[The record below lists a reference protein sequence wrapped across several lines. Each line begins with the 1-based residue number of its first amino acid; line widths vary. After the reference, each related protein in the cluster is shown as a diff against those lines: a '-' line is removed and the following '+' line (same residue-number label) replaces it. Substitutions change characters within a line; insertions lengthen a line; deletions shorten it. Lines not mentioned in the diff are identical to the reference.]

1 MEGKMM
7 RILNGM
13 MAVIGAIALTAA
25 VSWAAPA
32 SAQATRTWVSGV
44 GDDVNPCSRTAP
56 CKTFAGAISK
66 TAASGEINCLDP
78 GGFGAVTITK
88 AITIDCSG
96 TLAGISAPG
105 TQGIIVNAGA
115 TDIVNIRGLDI
126 DGMGTGTHGIRFLA
140 GAALY
145 VYDSRI
151 YRFNSTTAGT
161 GNGILFAPTG
171 ASELFVINSQI
182 FANSS
187 TGVGSGIEVA
197 PANGG
202 SARVVVRDSRIIDN
216 ANIGFRLNTSG
227 NATPASLV
235 ATLQSVE
242 VSGNAQGVIA
252 KAPTATTTATIM
264 VANSSVVNN
273 DNGVVAAGPG
283 ARIRVG
289 NTTITGNATGVV
301 NSGIAVSS
309 FGNNLLAG
317 NSSDGSFTAPDISP
331 L

>member
-1 MEGKMM
+1 M

-13 MAVIGAIALTAA
+13 MAVLGAIVLTAA

-32 SAQATRTWVSGV
+32 SAQASRTWVSGV
-44 GDDVNPCSRTAP
+44 GDDANPCSRTAP

-78 GGFGAVTITK
+78 GGFGSVTITK

-96 TLAGISAPG
+96 TFGSITATG
-105 TQGIIVNAGA
+105 TQGIVVNAGA

-126 DGMGTGTHGIRFLA
+126 NGVVTGTHGIRFIA

-145 VYDSRI
+145 VYDSKI

-171 ASELFVINSQI
+171 ASELFVINTQI
-182 FANSS
+182 FANGSA
-187 TGVGSGIEVA
+187 GVGSGIEVA

-202 SARVVVRDSRIIDN
+202 SARVVVRDSQITDN
-216 ANIGFRLNTSG
+216 ANFGFRLNTAG
-227 NATPASLV
+227 NTAPAGLV
-235 ATLQSVE
+235 ATLQGVE
-242 VSGNAQGVIA
+242 VSGNAQGVVA
-252 KAPTATTTATIM
+252 RAPASTTTATLM

-273 DNGVVAAGPG
+273 DNGIAAVGPG

-289 NTTITGNATGVV
+289 NTTITGNTTGVA
-301 NSGIAVSS
+301 NAGIEVRS

-317 NSSDGSFTAPDISP
+317 NTTDGSFTARNLSP